1 MVQLWAGPTTEFV
14 EKASQ
19 NTIAETL
26 RAEFERLRGFQPS
39 PSELRSWR
47 NSLRALANAVE
58 RAGLRDHGICL
69 ELQVPLSSCRID
81 ALLTGKDEHGRE
93 RAVIVELK
101 QWDDALASLVPECV
115 GVMYGGRIRD
125 VLHPSAQAGQYRTY
139 MTDTHSAFHDGAI
152 GLSACSFLHDFVHDP
167 TSELLSE
174 RHADLLGVY
183 PLFAGDRVTE
193 LIDFLWD
200 KLGAGGGLPV
210 LDRVVRGGYRAH
222 KRLLDHT
229 AAMIR
234 GEPSYVLLDGQR
246 VAFNTIVAGVAQAHE
261 LGTKAVFVV
270 RGGPGTG
277 KSVLALNLVAE
288 LSAHGYTTHHAT
300 GSAAFTT
307 TVRKI
312 VGPKAA
318 QQFKF
323 FNSYLNAEADLLDVL
338 VCDEAHRIRHHSW
351 NRFSKARAEDPDRP
365 QVDELLSVA
374 RVSVFFIDDLQAVR
388 KGEIGNSDAIERLA
402 AEMGAEVHDLPL
414 DAQFR
419 CGGSDGFV
427 RWVENTLHI
436 RRTANHL
443 WPGDPSFEFDVV
455 DSVEELDAVIRAK
468 NTANETARLVA
479 GYCWPWSS
487 PDPEGI
493 LPADVAI
500 GEWSMPWNA
509 KPDAGRLAPGVPKSH
524 LWASEAG
531 GTEQVGCVYTAQ
543 GFEFDH
549 VGVIFGRDLV
559 HRPGQGWVGR
569 REFSYDSGAKKGTSD
584 AEFLAL
590 VKNTYRV
597 LLTRGLKS
605 CTVYFQDE
613 LTKQFV
619 LSRLDAFAYDSSEA
633 AESPGP
639 YSP

>member
-1 MVQLWAGPTTEFV
+1 VVHLWAGPTTKFV
-14 EKASQ
+14 QQASQ

-39 PSELRSWR
+39 TSELRSWR

-58 RAGLRDHGICL
+58 LSNLRDHGIAL

-81 ALLTGKDEHGRE
+81 ALLTGTDDGGQE

-101 QWDDALASLVPECV
+101 QWDDASASTVPECV

-139 MTDTHSAFHDGAI
+139 LADTHSAFHDGAI

-167 TSELLSE
+167 ASELLSN
-174 RHADLLGVY
+174 RHADILGVY

-193 LIDFLWD
+193 LVEFLRD
-200 KLGAGGGLPV
+200 KLSAGGGLPV

-234 GEPSYVLLDGQR
+234 GEPSYVLLDEQR
-246 VAFNTIVAGVAQAHE
+246 VVFNSIIAKVAEAHD
-261 LGTKAVFVV
+261 LGTKAVFVI

-312 VGPKAA
+312 VGSKAA
-318 QQFKF
+318 QQFKY
-323 FNSYLNAEADLLDVL
+323 FNSYLNAEPDLLDVL

-351 NRFSKARAEDPDRP
+351 NRFTKVRAEDPDRP

-374 RVSVFFIDDLQAVR
+374 RVGVFFIDDLQAVR
-388 KGEIGNSDAIERLA
+388 KGEIGNSDAIDRLA
-402 AEMGAEVHDLPL
+402 GEMGAEVHDFQLE
-414 DAQFR
+414 AQFR

-443 WPGDPSFEFDVV
+443 WSGDQAFEFDIV
-455 DSVEELDAVIRAK
+455 DSVDELDARVRSLNADG
-468 NTANETARLVA
+468 ETARLVA
-479 GYCWPWSS
+479 GYCWPWSN
-487 PDPEGI
+487 PDAEGR
-493 LPADVAI
+493 LPDDVAI
-500 GEWSMPWNA
+500 DGWAMPWNA
-509 KPDAGRLAPGVPKSH
+509 KPDAGRLAPGIPKSH
-524 LWASEAG
+524 LWASEPG
-531 GTEQVGCVYTAQ
+531 GIDQVGCVYTAQ

-559 HRPGQGWVGR
+559 HRPGHGWIGR
-569 REFSYDSGAKKGTSD
+569 REFSHDSGAKKGTSD

-590 VKNTYRV
+590 IKNTYRV
-597 LLTRGLKS
+597 LLTRGLTS
-605 CTVYFQDE
+605 CTVYFEDE

-619 LSRLDAFAYDSSEA
+619 LSRLDAFAYEA
-633 AESPGP
+633 AAETSRD
-639 YSP
+639 YETH